1 MLDGVDG
8 IAFKLS
14 MFYAKLQE
22 RFKHNK
28 EPITKKEL
36 DEIMDSVQ

>member
-1 MLDGVDG
+1 MLEGMEA
-8 IAFKLS
+8 IAFELA
-14 MFYAKLQE
+14 MFHAKLQE

-36 DEIMDSVQ
+36 DEIMDSIK